1 MISVGN
7 PRPQAAKCRSPPALG
22 CVLQSRGESSTEE
35 HPPSH
40 CVCSNAGVEEEKR
53 GSSSTCS
60 ASEAAINAC
69 PIPGA
74 PQLTLSRS
82 EPAAGPPPACPLLR
96 GGFGVGSGFGS
107 GFGLRSGMGSASCP
121 RARADTSPGAATRS
135 PPGPRAATPGAGDLE
150 VALLFGSAAA
160 GRLNSAP
167 VLGI

>member
-1 MISVGN
+1 MPHPWST
-7 PRPQAAKCRSPPALG
+7 AADT
-22 CVLQSRGESSTEE
+22 V
-35 HPPSH
+35 
-40 CVCSNAGVEEEKR
+40 
-53 GSSSTCS
+53 
-60 ASEAAINAC
+60 
-69 PIPGA
+69 
-74 PQLTLSRS
+74 RS

-96 GGFGVGSGFGS
+96 GGFGVGSGFGL

-121 RARADTSPGAATRS
+121 RARADTSPGTATGS